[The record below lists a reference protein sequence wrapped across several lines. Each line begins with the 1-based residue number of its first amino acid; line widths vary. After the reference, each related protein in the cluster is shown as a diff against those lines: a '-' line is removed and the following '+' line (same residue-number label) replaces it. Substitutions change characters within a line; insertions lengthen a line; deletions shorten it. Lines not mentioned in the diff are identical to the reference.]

1 MDNDRMAAVR
11 ARLGRIAY
19 GADYNPEHWSAAVRD
34 EDLKLMADAGVSMVT
49 AGIFSWAEV
58 EPEPGR
64 YDFGYF
70 DRAMDGLAETG
81 VAVCLATMTA
91 SPPPWLA
98 HRYPETLPRNAD
110 GTILWPG
117 GRQHFCPSSPVY
129 REHAGRLV
137 ERLAERYAEHP
148 ALAIWHVGNEFA
160 CHVRACYCD
169 VSAADFRRWLRDRY
183 GDVNALNEAWS
194 TTFWAQR
201 YTDFE
206 QVLPPRVAP
215 TFPNPAQQIDYAR
228 FSSDAQLACYLA
240 EKEILNRITPDVPVT
255 TNYVGLVQKAL
266 DWYSWAPHQ
275 DVAAIDSYPDPYD
288 PRTHV
293 EAAFGYDLIR
303 SVKHGQPW
311 LLMEQAPS
319 AVNWRQRNAP
329 KPPGVMRLWSWQAVA
344 QGADAVLFFQWRQTS
359 GGAEKFHSAMVPHGG
374 TDTRTYRETR
384 ALGHELA
391 SVPALAGSTVR
402 ADVALLHDW
411 NSWWGLELDSH
422 PSDDLRQVDSHLT
435 HYAPLFDAHVTCDV
449 VHPSWDLSA
458 YKLVV
463 VPNLYLLDEDVA
475 ARLTSYVEGGG
486 TLVVSFFTGI
496 VDSADRAYLGG
507 YPAPLR
513 DVLGLRVDEFWPL
526 PTGGT
531 VALST
536 SDGPATGTVWSEWI
550 EPAGAETVAT
560 FADGELAGRPAIT
573 RHRYGAGTAWY
584 LGTRPDPVALQ
595 RLYDRILGAAG
606 VSAPL
611 PDLPDAVQATV
622 RHAAGHSYVFL
633 LNHGTAPVTVPL
645 PVAAPDLLAD
655 PSVPLREVSLAP
667 RGVAVLDV
675 VPDGGGDL
683 VE

>member
-1 MDNDRMAAVR
+1 MDSDRMAAVR
-11 ARLGRIAY
+11 TRLGHIAY
-19 GADYNPEHWSAAVRD
+19 GGDYNPEHWPQAVRD
-34 EDLKLMADAGVSMVT
+34 EDMKLMADAGVSMVT

-70 DRAMDGLAETG
+70 DRVMDGLAETG
-81 VAVCLATMTA
+81 VAACLATMTA

-98 HRYPETLPRNAD
+98 HRYPETLPLGAD
-110 GTILWPG
+110 GTILSPG

-137 ERLAERYAEHP
+137 ERLAERYGDHP
-148 ALAIWHVGNEFA
+148 ALAIWHIGNEFA

-169 VSAADFRRWLRDRY
+169 VSAADFRRWLRERY
-183 GDVNALNEAWS
+183 GDIDALNAAWS

-201 YTDFE
+201 YADFDE
-206 QVLPPRVAP
+206 ILPPRVAP
-215 TFPNPAQQIDYAR
+215 TFPNPAQQIDFAR

-240 EKEILNRITPDVPVT
+240 EKDILRRVSPDVPVT

-266 DWYSWAPHQ
+266 DWYAWAPHQ
-275 DVAAIDSYPDPYD
+275 DVAALDSYPDPYD
-288 PRTHV
+288 PRAHV

-303 SVKHGQPW
+303 SVKDGEPW

-374 TDTRTYRETR
+374 TETRTYREVR

-391 SVPALAGSTVR
+391 SVPQLAGSRVR

-422 PSDDLRQVDSHLT
+422 PSDDLRLLDTHLA
-435 HYAPLFDAHVTCDV
+435 HYAPLYDAHVTCDV
-449 VHPSWDLSA
+449 LHPSHDLSA

-463 VPNLYLLDEDVA
+463 VPNLYLLSEADA
-475 ARLTSYVEGGG
+475 ARLASYVEGGG
-486 TLVVSFFTGI
+486 TLVVSFFSGI
-496 VDSADRAYLGG
+496 VDDNDRAYLGG

-531 VALST
+531 VGLST
-536 SDGPATGTVWSEWI
+536 PDGPGTGTIWSEWI
-550 EPAGAETVAT
+550 VPEGADSVAT
-560 FADGELAGRPAIT
+560 FASGELAGRPAVT
-573 RHRYGAGTAWY
+573 RHSYGAGTAWY
-584 LGTRPDPVALQ
+584 LGTRPDPATMRTLV
-595 RLYDRILGAAG
+595 DRVLAETG
-606 VSAPL
+606 VTPPL
-611 PDLPDAVQATV
+611 PDLPPAVQATV
-622 RHAAGHSYVFL
+622 RHDGDVDYVFL
-633 LNHGTAPVTVPL
+633 LNHGTEPVTVPL
-645 PVAAPDLLAD
+645 VEPTPDLLTD
-655 PSVPLREVSLAP
+655 PSVPLAEVSLPP
-667 RGVAVLDV
+667 RGVAVLGVMVDSGCDV
-675 VPDGGGDL
+675 ID
-683 VE
+683 